1 MEMVR
6 RREAVL
12 RLGGN
17 RGSYSSQ
24 WNNSLTCCIVI
35 QSTDWGWEAY
45 GTSKHGDMITHRY
58 TVAVVVVLREVE
70 DIAAALLEDVHVSLL
85 YGCG

>member
-1 MEMVR
+1 MEAIQVSGTI
-6 RREAVL
+6 L
-12 RLGGN
+12 C
-17 RGSYSSQ
+17 
-24 WNNSLTCCIVI
+24 TCCIVI

-70 DIAAALLEDVHVSLL
+70 DIAAAAGALLEDVHVSLL